1 MARLKNIPELGEL
14 SFSDDCREQKRTKK
28 ASRTIDQNPYTKA
41 HVQLKYG
48 IFSYFLKK
56 HFLSL
61 NQDDCYIL
69 VSLICVS
76 ISFILLLL
84 NIIQMALLAFFS

>member
-69 VSLICVS
+69 VSFS

-84 NIIQMALLAFFS
+84 NKILMASLAFFS

>member
-1 MARLKNIPELGEL
+1 MNIPELGEL

-28 ASRTIDQNPYTKA
+28 ASRTKDQNPYTKA

-69 VSLICVS
+69 VSLC
-76 ISFILLLL
+76 
-84 NIIQMALLAFFS
+84 